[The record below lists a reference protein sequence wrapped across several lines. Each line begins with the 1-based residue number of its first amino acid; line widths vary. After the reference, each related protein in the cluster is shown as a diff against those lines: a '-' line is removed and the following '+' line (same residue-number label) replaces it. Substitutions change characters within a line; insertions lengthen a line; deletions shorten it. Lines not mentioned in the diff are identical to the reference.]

1 MVSLTIDGKSVQVET
16 GSTILEAAATVGI
29 KIPTLC
35 WLQKISPT
43 GACRI
48 CAVEIE
54 GVDRTMTA
62 CNTPVKEGIVVTTSS
77 PALETMRRKIMELML
92 VNHPLDCPICDAGGE
107 CDLQDACYGL
117 GVTRQEFSALLER
130 RPIRYDWRLLESDP
144 NRCILCEKCVKVD
157 HEIVGCDAIAVVNK
171 GEATIIDTIDGKPL
185 DCEFCGN
192 CIAACPT
199 GTLISAPFKF
209 KGRPWDFARVPSVC
223 AFCGVGCQ
231 IEYHARNGRV
241 ERVTSDDTT
250 YNSGNLCIN
259 GRFGYKYLV
268 SPDRLTTP
276 LLRGKGG
283 ALEVSS
289 WDAALSEASV
299 RLQGIIERSGAAA
312 VAGLGS
318 PRVTNEESFLFQKFL
333 RVAVGT
339 NNIDSEARL
348 GYAPAQA
355 QLLRRFGFSGAS
367 TTIDKLDHAQAI
379 LVFGTDLNAEATGVE
394 YRVIKA
400 ATKHDAK
407 LVLANMRDVK
417 LKKFANL
424 HLRNLPGR
432 ELALIQGLMKAIVEA
447 GAVLP
452 AGSEQLKAE
461 MAALSLAQLAG
472 ECGVTEKELRDAAV
486 LLAGKSRVAIV
497 FGSDLMRSADAAT
510 KIAALADL
518 AILTGSA
525 AADGGGIFP
534 IDAKNN
540 TVGLLDMG
548 VAPDTLPGLQELGA
562 GAAAFAKHW
571 GKELPGAPGKDLW
584 GIVEGIEH
592 GSIKALYLLGCDLA
606 GLPDNARIKKALA
619 KLELLI
625 VQDIFEGESLQ
636 FAHVVFPAAAAAEKS
651 GSFTSNDNRVQ
662 SVFKSVNPPGEARA
676 DGEILADLYSRLTSS
691 IQHSRPSEL
700 LKEIALLSK
709 SYLLGAGA
717 VEKSGASARPA
728 VFAPVAKSAA
738 PLLPKFQLLVGP
750 IGFHNG
756 TSTTRSENNLMVSAA
771 GYLELHPSDAAALG
785 VTEGAAVKVSSANGA
800 LTAPAKISARVQP
813 GLLFAPS
820 HFRELNA
827 NGLLK
832 GNCNLVEVKVEKG

>member
-1 MVSLTIDGKSVQVET
+1 MVSLTIDGKNVQVEA

-48 CAVEIE
+48 CAVEVE

-62 CNTPVKEGIVVTTSS
+62 CNTPVKEGIRVTTSTPS
-77 PALETMRRKIMELML
+77 LEAMRRKIMELML
-92 VNHPLDCPICDAGGE
+92 VNHPLDCPVCDAAGE
-107 CDLQDACYGL
+107 CDLQDSCYGL
-117 GVTRQEFSALLER
+117 SVTKQPFSALLER

-171 GEATIIDTIDGKPL
+171 GEATIIDTVDGKPL

-199 GTLISAPFKF
+199 GTLISKPFKF
-209 KGRPWDFARVPSVC
+209 KGRPWDFTKVPSIC

-231 IEYHARNGRV
+231 IEYHAKKGRV
-241 ERVTSDDTT
+241 ERVTSEDTT

-259 GRFGYKYLV
+259 GRFGYKYLS
-268 SPDRLTTP
+268 SPDRLTAP
-276 LLRGKGG
+276 MLRSKGG
-283 ALEVSS
+283 ALAHCS
-289 WDAALSEASV
+289 WDAALSEASAK
-299 RLQGIIERSGAAA
+299 LKGIIEKSGPAA

-333 RVAVGT
+333 RAAVGT

-348 GYAPAQA
+348 GFAPAQA
-355 QLLRRFGFSGAS
+355 QLQRRFGFSGAS
-367 TTIDKLDHAQAI
+367 TTIDQLDTAQAI
-379 LVFGTDLNAEATGVE
+379 IVVGTDLNAEATGVE

-407 LVLANMRDVK
+407 LVLVNMRDVK
-417 LKKFANL
+417 LRKFAHK
-424 HLRNLPGR
+424 HLKNLPGR
-432 ELALIQGLMKAIVEA
+432 ELALLQGLMKAIVELGCNLPT
-447 GAVLP
+447 GAEKIT
-452 AGSEQLKAE
+452 SELKALH
-461 MAALSLAQLAG
+461 MADLCL
-472 ECGVTEKELRDAAV
+472 ECGVEEAALRDAA
-486 LLAGKSRVAIV
+486 LLVAGKSRVAIV
-497 FGSDLMRSADAAT
+497 FGNDLMRSADAAG
-510 KIAALADL
+510 KISALADL
-518 AILTGSA
+518 AILTGA
-525 AADGGGIFP
+525 ALEGGGGLFP
-534 IDAKNN
+534 IDARNN

-548 VAPDTLPGLQELGA
+548 VSPDLLPGLQPLSE
-562 GAAAFAKHW
+562 GAAFGKLW

-584 GIVEGIEH
+584 GIVEGIEQ

-606 GLPDNARIKKALA
+606 SFPDNARIKKALA

-625 VQDIFEGESLQ
+625 VQDIFEGDSLE
-636 FAHVVFPAAAAAEKS
+636 FAHVVFPAAAAAEKC
-651 GSFTSNDNRVQ
+651 GSFTTTDNRVQ
-662 SVFKSVNPPGEARA
+662 EICRAIAPPGEARA
-676 DGEILADLYSRLTSS
+676 DGEIIAELYGRLTSS
-691 IQHSRPSEL
+691 IQQGRPAEL
-700 LKEIALLSK
+700 IKEIATLSK
-709 SYLLGAGA
+709 SYSLDAGA
-717 VEKSGASARPA
+717 V
-728 VFAPVAKSAA
+728 VKSAA
-738 PLLPKFQLLVGP
+738 VAKAAAYAPVVRSAAAALPKFQLLVGP

-756 TSTTRSENNLMVSAA
+756 TSTTRSENNLVVSPA

-785 VTEGAAVKVSSANGA
+785 VVEGASVKVSTAHGA
-800 LTAPAKISARVQP
+800 VTAPARLSASLQP

-827 NGLLK
+827 NALLK
-832 GNCNLVEVKVEKG
+832 GSCNLVEVKVERG

>member
-1 MVSLTIDGKSVQVET
+1 MVSLTIDGKSVQVEV

-35 WLQKISPT
+35 YLQKISPT

-77 PALETMRRKIMELML
+77 PALEAMRHKVMELML
-92 VNHPLDCPICDAGGE
+92 VNHPLDCPVCDAGGE

-117 GVTRQEFSALLER
+117 GVTKQEFAALLER

-157 HEIVGCDAIAVVNK
+157 HEIVGCDAIAVVNR
-171 GEATIIDTIDGKPL
+171 GEATIIDTVDGKPL

-199 GTLISAPFKF
+199 GTLISTPFKF
-209 KGRPWDFARVPSVC
+209 KGRPWDFAKVPSVC

-231 IEYHARNGRV
+231 IEYHAKKGRV
-241 ERVTSDDTT
+241 ERVTSEDTT

-259 GRFGYKYLV
+259 GRFGYRYLA
-268 SPDRLTTP
+268 SPDRLTAP
-276 LLRGKGG
+276 MLRGKAG
-283 ALEVSS
+283 ALETCS
-289 WDAALSEASV
+289 WDTALSEAS
-299 RLQGIIERSGAAA
+299 LKLKGILEKSGPAA

-348 GYAPAQA
+348 GYAQAQS
-355 QLLRRFGFSGAS
+355 QLLRRFGFTGAS
-367 TTIDKLDHAQAI
+367 ARIEQLDTAQAI
-379 LVFGTDLNAEATGVE
+379 IVFGTDLNAEATGAE

-407 LVLANMRDVK
+407 LVLVNMRDVK

-424 HLRNLPGR
+424 HLKNLPGR
-432 ELALIQGLMKAIVEA
+432 ELALIQGLMKAIVES
-447 GAVLP
+447 GAALP
-452 AGSEQLKAE
+452 AGSEGLKAE
-461 MAALSLAQLAG
+461 LTALSMADLAL
-472 ECGVTEKELRDAAV
+472 ECGVAEGSFRDAAV
-486 LLAGKSRVAIV
+486 LIAGKSRVAIV
-497 FGSDLMRSADAAT
+497 FGSDLMRSADAAG
-510 KIAALADL
+510 KISALADL
-518 AILTGSA
+518 ALLTGSA
-525 AADGGGIFP
+525 GAGGGGIFP
-534 IDAKNN
+534 IDSKNN

-548 VAPDTLPGLQELGA
+548 VTPDSLPGLQGLTE
-562 GAAAFAKHW
+562 GAAAFAKLW

-584 GIVEGIEH
+584 GIVEGIEQ

-606 GLPDNARIKKALA
+606 SFPDNARIKKALA

-625 VQDIFEGESLQ
+625 VQDIFEGDSLE
-636 FAHVVFPAAAAAEKS
+636 FAHVVLPAAAAAEKS
-651 GSFTSNDNRVQ
+651 GSFTTLDNRVQ
-662 SVFKSVNPPGEARA
+662 AIYQAVHAPGEART
-676 DGEILADLYSRLTSS
+676 DGEIIAELYSRLTSS
-691 IQHSRPSEL
+691 IQHGRPADL
-700 LKEIALLSK
+700 MKEIAQLP
-709 SYLLGAGA
+709 
-717 VEKSGASARPA
+717 SGYAYDACSIVKRDATAKPAS
-728 VFAPVAKSAA
+728 FAPVARGSIAA
-738 PLLPKFQLLVGP
+738 LPKFQLLVGP

-756 TSTTRSENNLMVSAA
+756 TSTTRCENNLMVSPA
-771 GYLELHPSDAAALG
+771 GYLELHPSDAATLG
-785 VTEGAAVKVSSANGA
+785 VVEGGSVKVSSTGGV
-800 LTAPAKISARVQP
+800 LTAQARISNKLQP

-827 NGLLK
+827 NALLK